1 MSINSSISVCPQR
14 IYSFECPKDCLDP
27 LVEFSEGLVDT
38 QLVKRSDSSKSGSFY
53 LLVERKQD
61 LPEFL
66 KLNLWFE

>member
-1 MSINSSISVCPQR
+1 MSSNSSISVCPQR
-14 IYSFECPKDCLDP
+14 IYSFKCPKDCLDP
-27 LVEFSEGLVDT
+27 WVEFSEGLVDS

-53 LLVERKQD
+53 LLVERKQN

>member
-27 LVEFSEGLVDT
+27 LVEFSEGLVDS